1 MLRSRQKWSKHFSG
15 RCPNILTV
23 LLIYRPQQHVFF
35 SRFVCPW
42 KFRNRRSLYYKCKDF
57 LTEINWNEVGKIL
70 LRFWQKKMLDFCPW
84 RSIYPPQ
91 RKAFPLIWHIRNGL
105 NNLDW
110 EKWRPVREIS
120 FQNWAIQRLYQ
131 QNIPYRYQMRF
142 LVLLK
147 VRKVKRWQ
155 SINQ

>member
-1 MLRSRQKWSKHFSG
+1 MRNIFYTMLRSRQKWSKHFAG

-84 RSIYPPQ
+84 RTIYPLKE
-91 RKAFPLIWHIRNGL
+91 R
-105 NNLDW
+105 
-110 EKWRPVREIS
+110 
-120 FQNWAIQRLYQ
+120 
-131 QNIPYRYQMRF
+131 RF
-142 LVLLK
+142 LWSDIFETAWTILTGKSEDLSERYPFRIEQFNDCTNK
-147 VRKVKRWQ
+147 THPIDIKW
-155 SINQ
+155 SF